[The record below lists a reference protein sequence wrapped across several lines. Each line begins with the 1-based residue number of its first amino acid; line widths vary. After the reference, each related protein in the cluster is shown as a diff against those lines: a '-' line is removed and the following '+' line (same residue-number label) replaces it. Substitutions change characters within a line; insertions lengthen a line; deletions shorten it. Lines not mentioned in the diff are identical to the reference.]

1 MWPKIASGKLIRKAW
16 CAEVEAGF
24 SIKKELG
31 VLRVELETDCVWGRV
46 SLQVDLM
53 RVTRHPVYG
62 VTRQSH

>member
-24 SIKKELG
+24 SIKNELG

-46 SLQVDLM
+46 SLQGSP
-53 RVTRHPVYG
+53 HEG
-62 VTRQSH
+62 N